1 LTPVYFKKAGFFVI
15 AISGLLILFLLEYLG
30 LFEGINAYIYDTSF
44 RIRGSHKPSDKIVI
58 AAIDEKSLEQLGR
71 WPLKRIYY
79 ARLIDKM
86 QQAAVIGFD
95 MVLAEPSDNDAM
107 LAAAIKRHGRVILPL
122 YIDRGLNITKPLESL
137 SPYKTGHVHIE
148 QGIDNVAREVF
159 HTLYFKDLRLPSLT
173 SAMYE
178 SMTSTPLNRQ
188 EPSLKIHK
196 KPSNSILQTDALKI
210 NYYGK
215 PGTFQYIS
223 MSDIISDKYPPDFF
237 SGKSVLVGLTA
248 PGIVD
253 MVATPFSQ
261 ERNKMPG
268 AEVHANILNNLIER
282 NSIQETD
289 EWIRWLLAIVLSVTC
304 FLSFIR
310 LSEKKAALLWAFTL
324 IIITVSVF
332 FLFTAFN
339 VWIAPALF
347 YFSVSYIYMITY
359 IMILDEAAKKLD
371 MKYST
376 VSHLLGGSSDQLPEK
391 SSADGLVSFL
401 SQEGINVKVQRLIW
415 AEQQYETKLE
425 YTIQEKTKEL
435 SHALSMISNMSNE
448 MIMRLTTAAESKD
461 DHTGKHISRIGL
473 YAKIIAER
481 MEMPS
486 DFIEKITLA
495 SAMHDIGKI
504 GIPDQILLKPG
515 YLTLEEFEIIKRH
528 TTIGSKI
535 LSGSAYPMIQMSAS
549 IALNHHERWDGTG
562 YPRSLKGQ
570 DIPIEARIIMI
581 CDIYDALRSQRPY
594 KPPFD
599 HQKAFTIITQGDV
612 QTMPD
617 HFDPDVLHTFIK
629 TSPAFDEIF
638 NKYYG

>member
-1 LTPVYFKKAGFFVI
+1 MNPVHIKKTGFFAI
-15 AISGLLILFLLEYLG
+15 AISGLLIFFFLEYLG

-58 AAIDEKSLEQLGR
+58 ATIDEKTLEQLGR

-86 QQAAVIGFD
+86 QQAKVVGFD
-95 MVLAEPSDNDAM
+95 MILAEPSDDDAM

-122 YIDRGLNITKPLESL
+122 YIDRGLSITKPLESL
-137 SPYKTGHVHIE
+137 SPYRTGHVHIE
-148 QGIDNVAREVF
+148 QGVDNVAREVF
-159 HTLYFKDLRLPSLT
+159 HTLYFKNLRLPSLT

-178 SMTSTPLNRQ
+178 SMTSTPLSRQ
-188 EPSLKIHK
+188 ETPLKINK
-196 KPSNSILQTDALKI
+196 EPSNSILQTDSRKI

-223 MSDIISDKYPPDFF
+223 MSDIISDKYPPEFF
-237 SGKSVLVGLTA
+237 SGKSILVGLTA

-261 ERNKMPG
+261 QRNKMPG

-282 NSIQETD
+282 NSIQETG
-289 EWIRWLLAIVLSVTC
+289 EGIRWLLAIVFSFACL
-304 FLSFIR
+304 LLFIR
-310 LSEKKAALLWAFTL
+310 LSEKKAALLWISTL
-324 IIITVSVF
+324 IIITASVF

-339 VWIAPALF
+339 LWIAPALF

-371 MKYST
+371 MKYLS
-376 VSHLLGGSSDQLPEK
+376 VSHLLGGSSEQLPEK

-415 AEQQYETKLE
+415 VEQQYERKLE
-425 YTIQEKTKEL
+425 NTIQEKTKEL

-473 YAKIIAER
+473 YANMIADR

-504 GIPDQILLKPG
+504 GIPDEILLKPG
-515 YLTLEEFEIIKRH
+515 HLTQEEFEIIKRH
-528 TTIGSKI
+528 TVIGSKI

-562 YPRSLKGQ
+562 YPGSLKGH

-599 HQKAFTIITQGDV
+599 HQKAFTIITQGDI
-612 QTMPD
+612 QTLPD
-617 HFDPDVLHTFIK
+617 HFDPDVLHAFIK
-629 TSPAFDEIF
+629 ISSAFDDIF

>member
-1 LTPVYFKKAGFFVI
+1 VYIKKAGFFAIV
-15 AISGLLILFLLEYLG
+15 ISGLLIIFFMEYLG

-44 RIRGSHKPSDKIVI
+44 RIRGSHKPSDKIII

-86 QQAAVIGFD
+86 QQAEVVGFD
-95 MVLAEPSDNDAM
+95 MILAEPSDDDAM
-107 LAAAIKRHGRVILPL
+107 LAAAIKRHGRVILSL

-137 SPYKTGHVHIE
+137 HPYRTGHVHIE
-148 QGIDNVAREVF
+148 QGIDNVVREVF
-159 HTLYFKDLRLPSLT
+159 HTLYFKDLRLFSLT

-178 SMTSTPLNRQ
+178 SMTSTLLSRQ
-188 EPSLKIHK
+188 EMPLKIHK
-196 KPSNSILQTDALKI
+196 KPSTSILQIDSHKI

-223 MSDIISDKYPPDFF
+223 MSDILSDKYPPDFF

-282 NSIQETD
+282 NSIQETG
-289 EWIRWLLAIVLSVTC
+289 EWIRWLLAIVFSVVC
-304 FLSFIR
+304 LLLFIR
-310 LSEKKAALLWAFTL
+310 LSEKKAAILWVLTL
-324 IIITVSVF
+324 IAITVSVF

-347 YFSVSYIYMITY
+347 YFSISSIYMITY
-359 IMILDEAAKKLD
+359 IMILDEAAKNLD
-371 MKYST
+371 MKYSS
-376 VSHLLGGSSDQLPEK
+376 VSHLLGGRSDQLPQK

-415 AEQQYETKLE
+415 VEQQYERKLE
-425 YTIQEKTKEL
+425 NTIQEKTKEL

-448 MIMRLTTAAESKD
+448 MIMRLTAAAESKD
-461 DHTGKHISRIGL
+461 DHTGKHISRIGI
-473 YAKIIAER
+473 YANIIAER

-504 GIPDQILLKPG
+504 GVPDEILLKPG

-528 TTIGSKI
+528 TTIGAKI
-535 LSGSAYPMIQMSAS
+535 LSGSGYPMIQMSAS

-599 HQKAFTIITQGDV
+599 HQTAFTIITQGDI
-612 QTMPD
+612 QTLPD
-617 HFDPDVLHTFIK
+617 HFDPDVLHAFIK
-629 TSPAFDEIF
+629 TAQAFDEIF

>member
-1 LTPVYFKKAGFFVI
+1 LTPVYIKKAGFFAI
-15 AISGLLILFLLEYLG
+15 AIFALLTIFFLEYLG

-44 RIRGSHKPSDKIVI
+44 RIRGSHKPSDKIII

-86 QQAAVIGFD
+86 QQAEVVGFD
-95 MVLAEPSDNDAM
+95 MILAEPSDDDAM
-107 LAAAIKRHGRVILPL
+107 LAAAIKRHGRVILSL

-137 SPYKTGHVHIE
+137 HPYRTGHVHIE
-148 QGIDNVAREVF
+148 QGVDNVVREVF

-178 SMTSTPLNRQ
+178 SITSTPLSRQ
-188 EPSLKIHK
+188 EMPLKIHK
-196 KPSNSILQTDALKI
+196 KPSTSILQTDSHKI

-223 MSDIISDKYPPDFF
+223 MSDILSDKYPSDFF

-282 NSIQETD
+282 NSIQETG
-289 EWIRWLLAIVLSVTC
+289 EWIRWLLAIVFSVVC
-304 FLSFIR
+304 LLLFIR
-310 LSEKKAALLWAFTL
+310 LSEKKAAILWVFTL

-347 YFSVSYIYMITY
+347 YFSISSIYMITY

-371 MKYST
+371 MKYSS
-376 VSHLLGGSSDQLPEK
+376 VSDLLGGSSDQLPQK

-415 AEQQYETKLE
+415 VEQQYERKLE
-425 YTIQEKTKEL
+425 NTIQEKTKEL
-435 SHALSMISNMSNE
+435 SHALSTISNMNNE
-448 MIMRLTTAAESKD
+448 MIMRLTAAAESKD
-461 DHTGKHISRIGL
+461 DHTGKHISRIGI
-473 YAKIIAER
+473 YANIIAER

-486 DFIEKITLA
+486 DFIKKITLA

-504 GIPDQILLKPG
+504 GIPDEILLKPG

-528 TTIGSKI
+528 TTIGAKI

-562 YPRSLKGQ
+562 YPGSLKGQ

-581 CDIYDALRSQRPY
+581 CDIYDALRSRRPY

-599 HQKAFTIITQGDV
+599 HQKAFTIITQGDI
-612 QTMPD
+612 QTLPD
-617 HFDPDVLHTFIK
+617 HFDPDVLHAFIK
-629 TSPAFDEIF
+629 ISSAFDDIF